1 MFGHGLRRTSVSVAT
16 SLTLGEPAVAAVLG
30 VAVLGERLPA
40 ASWGGLAVL
49 AAGLVL
55 LTLPA

>member
-1 MFGHGLRRTSVSVAT
+1 MT
-16 SLTLGEPAVAAVLG
+16 SLTLAEPAVAAVLG
-30 VAVLGERLPA
+30 VAVLDERLPA

-55 LTLPA
+55 LAAPTGAGKRGS